1 MSPAPRAHD
10 ANDEESLA
18 RIAVRRAVRR
28 MRKDAGTPEFGRLL
42 LVQAFGAAGDA
53 LLALALAGSLFFSVP
68 ETTARGRVGLY
79 LALTMA
85 PFAVVAPLLSRVL
98 DHFRGSLRWAML
110 LSSVGRG
117 VLAWLLATRLD
128 SFYLF
133 PIAFGVLVMSRVSLV
148 VRGAALPSLVPEGRA
163 LVEANATLSKTAAIA
178 GLVAGAPG
186 VALVK
191 WPGVHVELIVAA
203 LAYLSGAVPA
213 LRLPSAKG
221 RRHIDE
227 QMGARAAARS
237 PAMRQAVV
245 SMSGLKFLVGF
256 LVFHLAFALRREDF
270 GAIGLGLL
278 IGSAMAGGLIG
289 AMVAP
294 RLKRALREEGILVVS
309 LIVAGLAGL
318 FVGRWFSLFNAGV
331 LVFAFGVAGG
341 TAKAAFDALVQ
352 REMPEGARGWAF
364 ARFETILQL
373 AWVAGA
379 AVPLALAV
387 PSGPGVF
394 AAGVVANLLA
404 MLYLVGRRRLRSAS
418 LRPAPGADYRR

>member
-1 MSPAPRAHD
+1 VSDASSDDLHHD
-10 ANDEESLA
+10 EDSLVL
-18 RIAVRRAVRR
+18 IALRRAIRKMRR
-28 MRKDAGTPEFGRLL
+28 DAGTPEFGRLL
-42 LVQAFGAAGDA
+42 LVQAAGAAGDA

-98 DHFRGSLRWAML
+98 DHFRGSLRWALL
-110 LSSVGRG
+110 LSSVARG

-163 LVEANATLSKTAAIA
+163 LVEANATLSKTAAVA
-178 GLVAGAPG
+178 GLVAGIPG
-186 VALVK
+186 VLLVK
-191 WPGVHVELIVAA
+191 WPGVHVELVVAA
-203 LAYLSGAVPA
+203 LAYMSGALPA

-227 QMGARAAARS
+227 QMGARSAARS
-237 PAMRQAVV
+237 PTMRQALL

-256 LVFHLAFALRREDF
+256 LVFHLAFALRRENF
-270 GAIGLGLL
+270 GTLGPALL
-278 IGSAMAGGLIG
+278 IGSAMVGGLIG
-289 AMVAP
+289 AIVAP
-294 RLKRALREEGILVVS
+294 RMKRALREEGILVVS
-309 LIVAGLAGL
+309 LILAGIAGL

-341 TAKAAFDALVQ
+341 AAKAAFDALVQ

-379 AVPLALAV
+379 AVPLALAI

-394 AAGVVANLLA
+394 AAGITANALA
-404 MLYLVGRRRLRSAS
+404 MLYIVGRRRLRSGAARATPS
-418 LRPAPGADYRR
+418 PGR

>member
-1 MSPAPRAHD
+1 MPEAPADYLHHD
-10 ANDEESLA
+10 DESLLA
-18 RIAVRRAVRR
+18 IALRRAVRR
-28 MRKDAGTPEFGRLL
+28 MRRDAGTPEFGRLL
-42 LVQAFGAAGDA
+42 LVQASGAAGDA

-85 PFAVVAPLLSRVL
+85 PFTVVAPLLSRVL
-98 DHFRGSLRWAML
+98 DRFRGSLRWAL
-110 LSSVGRG
+110 LVSSVGRG

-148 VRGAALPSLVPEGRA
+148 VRGAALPNLVPEGRA

-178 GLVAGAPG
+178 GLAAGLPG
-186 VALVK
+186 VGLVK
-191 WPGVHVELIVAA
+191 WPGVHVELIVASLVYFA
-203 LAYLSGAVPA
+203 GVIPA
-213 LRLPSAKG
+213 IRLPSAKG

-227 QMGARAAARS
+227 RMGARTSARS
-237 PAMRQAVV
+237 ASMRQAIV
-245 SMSGLKFLVGF
+245 SMSGLRFLVGF

-270 GAIGLGLL
+270 GTVGLGLL

-289 AMVAP
+289 AVVAP
-294 RLKRALREEGILVVS
+294 RMKRALREEGILVVS
-309 LIVAGLAGL
+309 LILAGIAGLV
-318 FVGRWFSLFNAGV
+318 VGRWFSLFNAGG

-379 AVPLALAV
+379 AVPLAVAI
-387 PSGPGVF
+387 PSGVGVF
-394 AAGVVANLLA
+394 AAGVVANVLA
-404 MLYLVGRRRLRSAS
+404 MLYVAGRRRTRAMPP
-418 LRPAPGADYRR
+418 RPARE